1 MSKIKGGNFMT
12 KERSQILIRKTCLV
26 AFDILSVIIAFF
38 LSSIIAYNGHIELSF
53 LRYSYYLLSGLI
65 VSSLIF
71 FVLLRLYDSLWRYAS
86 VNELLNVIIASF
98 LSTIVYCI
106 LCTICPVT
114 PPIST
119 VFLYLLIL
127 LMLVGGARFGYRFL
141 RLYASRHHLLG
152 RGEH

>member
-1 MSKIKGGNFMT
+1 MT

-106 LCTICPVT
+106 LCTVCP
-114 PPIST
+114 
-119 VFLYLLIL
+119 
-127 LMLVGGARFGYRFL
+127 AN
-141 RLYASRHHLLG
+141 HLLV
-152 RGEH
+152 RCSFIYLSCLCLLVELDLDIVF

>member
-1 MSKIKGGNFMT
+1 MT

-71 FVLLRLYDSLWRYAS
+71 FVYM
-86 VNELLNVIIASF
+86 
-98 LSTIVYCI
+98 IVYGD
-106 LCTICPVT
+106 
-114 PPIST
+114 
-119 VFLYLLIL
+119 IL
-127 LMLVGGARFGYRFL
+127 LSMNY
-141 RLYASRHHLLG
+141 
-152 RGEH
+152 

>member
-1 MSKIKGGNFMT
+1 MSKIKRGDFMT

-65 VSSLIF
+65 ISSLIF

-86 VNELLNVIIASF
+86 VNELLNVIKKAQLNPLEFCEHFEENVSKPSKRAIIIINQF
-98 LSTIVYCI
+98 RK
-106 LCTICPVT
+106 
-114 PPIST
+114 
-119 VFLYLLIL
+119 
-127 LMLVGGARFGYRFL
+127 MLKKSPKVHKTLQAYFV
-141 RLYASRHHLLG
+141 
-152 RGEH
+152 

>member
-1 MSKIKGGNFMT
+1 MT

-26 AFDILSVIIAFF
+26 AFDILSV
-38 LSSIIAYNGHIELSF
+38 IIAYNGHIELSF

-98 LSTIVYCI
+98 LSTIV
-106 LCTICPVT
+106 
-114 PPIST
+114 
-119 VFLYLLIL
+119 
-127 LMLVGGARFGYRFL
+127 
-141 RLYASRHHLLG
+141 
-152 RGEH
+152 

>member
-1 MSKIKGGNFMT
+1 MNDSVVECQIMSFSKKNKIIIVIFILDIIMIIVNVLLCSSDLKVKIKMSKIKRGDFMT

-71 FVLLRLYDSLWRYAS
+71 FVYM
-86 VNELLNVIIASF
+86 
-98 LSTIVYCI
+98 IVYGDM
-106 LCTICPVT
+106 
-114 PPIST
+114 
-119 VFLYLLIL
+119 LLS
-127 LMLVGGARFGYRFL
+127 MNY
-141 RLYASRHHLLG
+141 
-152 RGEH
+152 